1 MWLHY
6 QMCYLDSLMIY
17 LPYWICFH
25 QQMRIIDIYEN
36 ILALKFFFCYKLKG
50 VLLPLS
56 LSSIMEYL
64 SSKVTKHN

>member
-36 ILALKFFFCYKLKG
+36 ILALNFFFCYKPKG